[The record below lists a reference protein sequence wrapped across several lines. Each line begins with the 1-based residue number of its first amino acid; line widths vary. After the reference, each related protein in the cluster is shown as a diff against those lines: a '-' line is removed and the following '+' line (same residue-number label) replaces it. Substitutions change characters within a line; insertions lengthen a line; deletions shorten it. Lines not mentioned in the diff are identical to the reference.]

1 MNKSNLKTYCAS
13 PQGFHRGHNLTLL
26 VNGGSKSFLLQVVY
40 DQRIFAGGVGATMD
54 MSVIVKLFKESY
66 SQVIRKNIGFVS
78 IFAYDL
84 GRDLLGS
91 TIK

>member
-1 MNKSNLKTYCAS
+1 
-13 PQGFHRGHNLTLL
+13 
-26 VNGGSKSFLLQVVY
+26 VY
-40 DQRIFAGGVGATMD
+40 DQRIFAGEVGATMD
-54 MSVIVKLFKESY
+54 MSVIDKLFKESY
-66 SQVIRKNIGFVS
+66 SQVIRKNIGFMS

>member
-1 MNKSNLKTYCAS
+1 
-13 PQGFHRGHNLTLL
+13 
-26 VNGGSKSFLLQVVY
+26 VY
-40 DQRIFAGGVGATMD
+40 DQRIFAGEVGATMD
-54 MSVIVKLFKESY
+54 MSVIVKLFKEFY

>member
-1 MNKSNLKTYCAS
+1 M
-13 PQGFHRGHNLTLL
+13 
-26 VNGGSKSFLLQVVY
+26 VNGGSRSFLLQVVY
-40 DQRIFAGGVGATMD
+40 DQRLCAGEVGATMD
-54 MSVIVKLFKESY
+54 MSVIDKLFKESY

-78 IFAYDL
+78 IFAYGL